1 MTMQSREAFVWSGRV
16 QAGIALF
23 ALSLLW
29 LAVVVPNEVAI
40 SCAIGGGASL
50 ALYGIGG
57 GRLPFLI
64 LALLALVTLC
74 CALFAAL
81 MLHRYGLLPV
91 ALGEAAAVALIRPSH
106 VARDYD
112 DGSVILERVS
122 AAR

>member
-1 MTMQSREAFVWSGRV
+1 MPLQGAFVWSGRI

-29 LAVVVPNEVAI
+29 LAVVAPNEVAI

-57 GRLPFLI
+57 GRLSFGI
-64 LALLALVTLC
+64 LALLALVTLG

-81 MLHRYGLLPV
+81 VLHRYALLPV
-91 ALGEAAAVALIRPSH
+91 ALGEATAIMLIRPTYG
-106 VARDYD
+106 ARDYD
-112 DGSVILERVS
+112 DDSVILGRVS
-122 AAR
+122 AVR

>member
-1 MTMQSREAFVWSGRV
+1 MTMPSREAFVWSGRM

-57 GRLPFLI
+57 GRLSFVI
-64 LALLALVTLC
+64 LALLALVTLG

-81 MLHRYGLLPV
+81 VLHRYGLLPV
-91 ALGEAAAVALIRPSH
+91 AAGEAAAIALIRPSH
-106 VARDYD
+106 AARDYD
-112 DGSVILERVS
+112 DDGVILGRVS
-122 AAR
+122 AVR